1 MEMQLS
7 GKVAIVTGSGQGIGR
22 AVALR
27 LAGEGA
33 DIAVVEINS
42 ETGERTAQELRALGR
57 QAQVY
62 SSNVASPAQIQAMV
76 DSVVARFSRIDI
88 LINAAG
94 IAQTKPF
101 LDITEEEWDRVLDVN
116 LKGTVFCMQAVGRQ
130 MIRQVPPEVVA
141 QGRAERSYGK
151 IVNFSSISGRR
162 GRSVQMAYAASKAAI
177 ISVTQSAAL
186 AFSPYNINVNAVC
199 PGVVPTPMWEQID
212 RDRGRI
218 SGVKPGESMKAFIE
232 KVPLLRAGSP
242 EDVAGAVALLC
253 SPDADYIT
261 GQTLNVDGGF
271 EMD

>member
-1 MEMQLS
+1 MEMRVS

-62 SSNVASPAQIQAMV
+62 SSNVASPAQIQAMG
-76 DSVVARFSRIDI
+76 DSGVARFSRIDI

-130 MIRQVPPEVVA
+130 MIRP
-141 QGRAERSYGK
+141 
-151 IVNFSSISGRR
+151 
-162 GRSVQMAYAASKAAI
+162 
-177 ISVTQSAAL
+177 
-186 AFSPYNINVNAVC
+186 
-199 PGVVPTPMWEQID
+199 
-212 RDRGRI
+212 
-218 SGVKPGESMKAFIE
+218 
-232 KVPLLRAGSP
+232 
-242 EDVAGAVALLC
+242 
-253 SPDADYIT
+253 
-261 GQTLNVDGGF
+261 
-271 EMD
+271 